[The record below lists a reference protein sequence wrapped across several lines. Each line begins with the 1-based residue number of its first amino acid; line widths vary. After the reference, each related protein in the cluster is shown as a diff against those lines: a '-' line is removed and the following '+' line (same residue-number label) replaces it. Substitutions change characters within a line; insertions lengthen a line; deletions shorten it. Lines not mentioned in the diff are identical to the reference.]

1 VRLAIVAVALL
12 LGATATAQEVLED
25 PSALPEGAH
34 RAEVFYL
41 CTACHSS
48 RLVRNQALSRER
60 WDETLTWMTDRQDMP
75 ELIGEERARVL
86 DYLAAALG
94 PDDRAGPSRTPFLT
108 PPATQEAVCTTVSS
122 ATAVTRRG
130 ASPA

>member
-75 ELIGEERARVL
+75 ELIGEERAS
-86 DYLAAALG
+86 